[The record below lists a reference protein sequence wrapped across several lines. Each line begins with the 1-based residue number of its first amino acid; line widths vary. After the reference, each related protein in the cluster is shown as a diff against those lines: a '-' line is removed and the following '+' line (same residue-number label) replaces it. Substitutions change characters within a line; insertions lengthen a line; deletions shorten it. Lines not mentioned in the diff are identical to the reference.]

1 VCALA
6 VIGLIVGFIKGFTK
20 TRAWGLI
27 VLFSVLVVKTI
38 CMGTYDINGKGEF
51 IILAAI
57 LSVLV
62 FMILFGVLKKFIAKK
77 VADAQKL
84 SEYRHYDAK
93 EENTERILTALE
105 AGDKK
110 TYKQSAKRKF
120 KAKAGGWGLANRILG
135 GVNLAFNGLMTATI
149 VIFSMLALVDMVQ
162 IEALTQAFN
171 DVLISS
177 MWTEFGSIYVFDL
190 LVCVILYASIRVGYK
205 GGICSA
211 LSAFVIIGL
220 LVLSGYL
227 SYHLAFEVE
236 VFQNAAKD
244 MANGG
249 MGEMISSIAGVLT
262 TFSTDENAKSEMAVT
277 VSSGIIMVGL
287 FVAFLIAVIIVGIF
301 LPKIIEKFRG
311 DKIFYMI
318 DGFFGATVLT
328 LIVFALI
335 ALLFGALYTI
345 SDLPA
350 MDIFSKYIYSSPVAN
365 AFYKYNPLQSW
376 FGAFNSLPL
385 RSWFVTE

>member
-1 VCALA
+1 
-6 VIGLIVGFIKGFTK
+6 
-20 TRAWGLI
+20 
-27 VLFSVLVVKTI
+27 VVKAI
-38 CMGTYDINGKGEF
+38 CSGTNDLEGKGEF

-57 LSVLV
+57 CSVLV
-62 FMILFGVLKKFIAKK
+62 FMILFGGFKKFIANK

-84 SEYRHYDAK
+84 SEYKHYDAK

-120 KAKAGGWGLANRILG
+120 KTKAGGWGITNRILG
-135 GVNLAFNGLMTATI
+135 GVTLALNGLMTATI
-149 VIFSMLALVDMVQ
+149 VIFLMIAMVDLVQ
-162 IEALTQAFN
+162 IESLTETF
-171 DVLISS
+171 DEVLKSA
-177 MWTEFGSIYVFDL
+177 MWTEFGAKYIFDL

-220 LVLSGYL
+220 IVLSGYL

-249 MGEMISSIAGVLT
+249 LSETISSIAGLLT
-262 TFSTDENAKSEMAVT
+262 TFSTDENAKSDMAVT
-277 VSSGIIMVGL
+277 VSQGIIMVGL

-311 DKIFYMI
+311 EKLFYMI

-350 MDIFSKYIYSSPVAN
+350 MDMFSNYIYASPVAN
-365 AFYKYNPLQSW
+365 AFYQYNPLQSW
-376 FGAFNSLPL
+376 FGAFNELPL
-385 RSWFVTE
+385 RGWFVTE

>member
-1 VCALA
+1 MD
-6 VIGLIVGFIKGFTK
+6 G
-20 TRAWGLI
+20 R
-27 VLFSVLVVKTI
+27 
-38 CMGTYDINGKGEF
+38 GEF
-51 IILAAI
+51 IILASI
-57 LSVLV
+57 VCVLV
-62 FMILFGVLKKFIAKK
+62 FMCLFSGLKKFFAKK
-77 VADAQKL
+77 VADAKTL
-84 SEYRHYDAK
+84 SEYKHHDAK

-110 TYKQSAKRKF
+110 TYKKSAKRKF
-120 KAKAGGWGLANRILG
+120 KAKAGGWGITNRILG
-135 GVNLAFNGLMTATI
+135 GITLAFNGLMTAAV
-149 VIFSMLALVDMVQ
+149 VIFVTIAMVDLVQ
-162 IEALTQAFN
+162 IESLTEAFS
-171 DVLISS
+171 DTLASGL
-177 MWTEFGSIYVFDL
+177 WTDFGANYVFDL

-249 MGEMISSIAGVLT
+249 MSETISSIAGMLT
-262 TFSTDENAKSEMAVT
+262 TFSTDENAKSDMAVT
-277 VSSGIIMVGL
+277 VSSGIIMVSL
-287 FVAFLIAVIIVGIF
+287 FVAFLIAVIIIGIF

-311 DKIFYMI
+311 EKVFYVI

-335 ALLFGALYTI
+335 ALLFGALYTVY
-345 SDLPA
+345 DLPA
-350 MDIFSKYIYSSPVAN
+350 MKVFSDYIFASPLAN
-365 AFYKYNPLQSW
+365 AFYKYNPLQAW
-376 FGAFNSLPL
+376 AGAFDALPL
-385 RSWFVTE
+385 RGWFVS